1 MRKAINRAFPFL
13 LAVVMLLSLVGCGG
27 SSETDDGK
35 IKIPH
40 SAAVYEGNNYIEVV
54 EELQKSGFTNVKT
67 EVIYDLITGWIT
79 KDGEIESI
87 SVDGDTSYNAD
98 ARYDTS
104 VPIII
109 TYHTFANSDIQGTNE
124 DTSQESPSET
134 TTPVE
139 PTAPDET
146 TTPVEPAA
154 PDETTTPVEP
164 AAPVETPLPNAPQ
177 VTAGQLQQTSISIAD
192 IPSYSGS
199 GAYIAINNNNPFFT
213 EAEYT
218 TNAFENYSALD
229 SLGRCGFAYANVC
242 KEIMPTEER
251 GSIGQVKPSG
261 WQTVKYDCVDGK
273 YLYNRCHLIGYQLS
287 AENANTKNL
296 ITGTRYLN
304 VEGMLPFENMVADYV
319 KETNNHVL
327 YRVTPMFEGN
337 NLVATGVLME
347 AVSVEDKGEGI
358 CFNVFCYNVQPG
370 VIIDYATGD
379 SSLST
384 TAATEA
390 PEGTAPPVSET
401 PEEPLPPATD
411 TPQPEQAT
419 TPGTNYI
426 LNTNTHKFH
435 YPSCSSVGQ
444 MKDSNKQEFTGNR
457 DDLIAQGYSPCGRC
471 NP

>member
-1 MRKAINRAFPFL
+1 MRKVINRVFPFL
-13 LAVVMLLSLVGCGG
+13 LAVVMLLSMVGCGE
-27 SSETDDGK
+27 SSVTDDGK

-40 SAAVYEGNNYIEVV
+40 SAAVYEGDNYIEVV

-67 EVIYDLITGWIT
+67 EVISDLITGWIT

-98 ARYDTS
+98 TRYDAN

-109 TYHTFANSDIQGTNE
+109 IYHTFANSDIKGTNE
-124 DTSQESPSET
+124 GTSQENSSETTTPVEPTTPIETTTPVVPTAPVET

-139 PTAPDET
+139 PTAP
-146 TTPVEPAA
+146 
-154 PDETTTPVEP
+154 
-164 AAPVETPLPNAPQ
+164 VETPLPIEPQ
-177 VTAGQLQQTSISIAD
+177 VTTGQLQQTSISITD

-199 GAYIAINNNNPFFT
+199 GAYVAINNNKPFFS
-213 EAEYT
+213 EAEYNT
-218 TNAFENYSALD
+218 TAFENYTALD
-229 SLGRCGFAYANVC
+229 SLGRCGFAYANIC
-242 KEIMPTEER
+242 MEIMPTEER

-337 NLVATGVLME
+337 NLVASGVLME
-347 AVSVEDKGEGI
+347 AISVEDKGDGI

-370 VIIDYATGD
+370 VIIDYTTGD

-384 TAATEA
+384 TVATEA
-390 PEGTAPPVSET
+390 PEITV
-401 PEEPLPPATD
+401 PPATE
-411 TPQPEQAT
+411 TPQPEQT
-419 TPGTNYI
+419 TSPGTNYI

-435 YPSCSSVGQ
+435 YTSCSSVGQ
-444 MKDSNKQEFTGNR
+444 MKDSNKQEYSGSR